1 MVAGTSF
8 IIAAS
13 SILAL
18 VLGAPVPRS
27 HAEAVHSLAER
38 AVSYT
43 VFSGDGSTA
52 EGWPDQSAWLPFN
65 ESWYVGS
72 VHPIYIY

>member
-1 MVAGTSF
+1 MVAGTSVV
-8 IIAAS
+8 IAAS

-18 VLGAPVPRS
+18 VLGAPIPRND
-27 HAEAVHSLAER
+27 ATAVRSLAER

-52 EGWPDQSAWLPFN
+52 QGWPAQSNWLPFN
-65 ESWYVGS
+65 QSWYVELCS
-72 VHPIYIY
+72 S